1 MKNLTFKKIIKMEGK
16 ESMNWDYYVIKYE
29 LEQRHDKKA
38 KEVLAK
44 MEKMTNEEFNNIWWT
59 AKTNLF
65 LDMF

>member
-1 MKNLTFKKIIKMEGK
+1 MEGK
-16 ESMNWDYYVIKYE
+16 ESMNWDYHVIKYE
-29 LEQRHDKKA
+29 LESRTDKKA

-44 MEKMTNEEFNNIWWT
+44 MEKMTNEEFNKIWWT